1 MWKPAVLAMSF
12 SVLACSHDRI
22 ENEWLNLRPAE
33 AANSPWQELPSQ
45 RVHEVR
51 LEMREEAVR
60 LLASEAARRLD
71 PPDLQ
76 RFATDDVSNQ
86 PGRRFYLLRAV
97 TTPAR
102 NGTYSILT
110 NRRMVAVTY
119 SARSSST
126 ATVKSAVVV
135 DLEDTPDVF
144 TLRYILRDRT
154 NRRSSHINPMQPKLA
169 GEPPSSNTEG
179 AGIREKVT
187 VSSHCTF

>member
-1 MWKPAVLAMSF
+1 MSF

-33 AANSPWQELPSQ
+33 VANSPWQELPSQ

-60 LLASEAARRLD
+60 LLANEAIRRLD
-71 PPDLQ
+71 AEEVQ
-76 RFATDDVSNQ
+76 RFVTDDVSNQ
-86 PGRRFYLLRAV
+86 PGRHLYLLRAV
-97 TTPAR
+97 TTPAQ

-119 SARSSST
+119 SALSSST

-135 DLEDTPDVF
+135 DLEDTPERVYVEISIA
-144 TLRYILRDRT
+144 R
-154 NRRSSHINPMQPKLA
+154 
-169 GEPPSSNTEG
+169 
-179 AGIREKVT
+179 
-187 VSSHCTF
+187 